1 MDSETPSPATEVG
14 RPLLTVTQVATI
26 LNVRPRTVYDLAKLA
41 DDEPSNPKGL
51 SFMFRVGGSWRAR
64 PGDVE
69 AWIDQRAK
77 FRYQ

>member
-1 MDSETPSPATEVG
+1 MSAPSP
-14 RPLLTVTQVATI
+14 RPLLTVSQIATM
-26 LNVRPRTVYDLAKLA
+26 LNVKTRTIYDLAALA
-41 DDEPSNPKGL
+41 HKEPSNPKGL

-64 PGDVE
+64 PRDVE